1 MAGVGKPT
9 GAFGGPRVT
18 ALVGVTFALAALVYV
33 RVRRCV
39 QWLNGCCPCIVRN
52 CCCTSLLGIPNAR
65 PKGKRKTDVSGRT
78 RDLDV

>member
-1 MAGVGKPT
+1 VYNQLIDMDKVGP
-9 GAFGGPRVT
+9 V
-18 ALVGVTFALAALVYV
+18 LLCVALAALVYV

-39 QWLNGCCPCIVRN
+39 QWLNGSCPCIVRN